1 MHLKHLSSE
10 KTKYPTI
17 LLDFIKNKSIATG
30 ICVLDDYKYGKVPI
44 EKIFQIYKFHFR
56 NRKLFQIFAFGL
68 SEN

>member
-44 EKIFQIYKFHFR
+44 EKIFQIYKCHP
-56 NRKLFQIFAFGL
+56 
-68 SEN
+68 